1 MAGRGRRTWVIP
13 GGNVPASSN
22 GPEPRWTSHDRI
34 SVLNTND
41 EPARLELSIYFSDRE
56 PVGPYEL
63 VVEAR
68 RVREVRF
75 NDLIEPQAIPLEVP
89 YACVIEASVPI
100 VVQFTRQDTGQASNA
115 QATTIAY
122 SED

>member
-1 MAGRGRRTWVIP
+1 
-13 GGNVPASSN
+13 
-22 GPEPRWTSHDRI
+22 
-34 SVLNTND
+34 LD
-41 EPARLELSIYFSDRE
+41 ELEVD
-56 PVGPYEL
+56 
-63 VVEAR
+63 AR